1 MNRLLRPVR
10 NERGA
15 TFVLFVALTLA
26 LLSLGA
32 LAADVGMLMTVRSEA
47 QRAAEAAA
55 LAGAGMYKDSDA
67 PLESAVIE
75 RARQYAGLNHVG
87 PGFVDGDSESAVEVE
102 VFESQ
107 QRVRVTVSG
116 TASLLF
122 ARLFGRSEMPVS
134 AVAAARV
141 VNAGG
146 ATCVKPFALPDIWE
160 EKSPGS
166 DANSNKVYDSGENWT
181 YNPAVDHYKRWSD
194 PPETDPPGIVT
205 GYGGTLRDGRGS
217 PSYTKD
223 QGRRMLIKA
232 GQPQNNGGN
241 YDVPVNITPGIFLPF
256 ALPDPPDADAD
267 CGLGGDGGTPG
278 ASAYSKNICSCNPS
292 TIEVDEEYDLKT
304 GNMVGPT
311 KAGIEDLIGLDPTA
325 TWDATSQTVTGPLG
339 LNSPRVIKVV
349 LYDPDEVVK
358 SGKQSIRVNNIALLF
373 VESYSNSTKNISG
386 RFIKYA
392 DGTSAGNGTLIKILQ
407 LVE

>member
-15 TFVLFVALTLA
+15 TLVFFVALTLG

-32 LAADVGMLMTVRSEA
+32 LAADVGMMMTVRSEA

-55 LAGAGMYKDSDA
+55 LAGAGMYKDTDT
-67 PLESAVIE
+67 PLEASVIA
-75 RARQYAGLNHVG
+75 RARRYAGLNHVG
-87 PGFVDGDSESAVEVE
+87 PGYVDGDSETAVEVE
-102 VFESQ
+102 VFEAQ
-107 QRVRVTVSG
+107 QRVRVTVSSR
-116 TASLLF
+116 ASLLF
-122 ARLFGRSEMPVS
+122 ARLFGRYEMPVS

-166 DANSNKVYDSGENWT
+166 DANANKVYDAGESWK
-181 YNPAVDHYKRWSD
+181 YDPGVDHYKRWSD
-194 PPETDPPGIVT
+194 PPEDDPPGILT
-205 GYGGTLRDGRGS
+205 GYGSTLRDGRGS
-217 PSYTKD
+217 PSYTRD

-232 GQPQNNGGN
+232 GQPQNNGGT

-256 ALPDPPDADAD
+256 ELPEDPDPGAT
-267 CGLGGDGGTPG
+267 CGIGGGGGGPG
-278 ASAYSKNICSCNPS
+278 AAAYSKNICSCNPS
-292 TIEVDEEYDLKT
+292 TIEVDQEYDLKT

-311 KAGIEDLIGLDPTA
+311 KAGIEDLIELDEDA
-325 TWDATSQTVTGPLG
+325 YWDAANSTVGGPLG

-358 SGKQSIRVNNIALLF
+358 SGKQAIRVNNIALLF
-373 VESYSNSTKNISG
+373 VESYNNSTKNISG

-392 DGTSAGNGTLIKILQ
+392 DGTSAGNGTLVKTLQ

>member
-15 TFVLFVALTLA
+15 TFVFFVALTLA
-26 LLSLGA
+26 LLSVGA
-32 LAADVGMLMTVRSEA
+32 IAADVGMLMTVRSEA

-55 LAGAGMYKDSDA
+55 LAGAAMYKESDA
-67 PLESAVIE
+67 PLQSAVDA
-75 RARQYAGLNHVG
+75 RAREYAGRNHVG
-87 PGFVDGDSESAVEVE
+87 PGFVDGDDSASVEVE
-102 VFESQ
+102 VFAAQ

-116 TASLLF
+116 TANLLF
-122 ARLFGRSEMPVS
+122 ARLLGRGEMPVS

-141 VNAGG
+141 LNAGG

-166 DANSNKVYDSGENWT
+166 DANANKVYDAGESWK
-181 YNPAVDHYKRWSD
+181 YNPGVDHYKRWSD
-194 PPETDPPGIVT
+194 PPEDDPPGIIT
-205 GYGGTLRDGRGS
+205 GYGGTLRDGKGS
-217 PSYTKD
+217 PSYTRD

-232 GQPQNNGGN
+232 GQPQNNGGS

-256 ALPDPPDADAD
+256 VLPEDPDPSAT
-267 CGLGGDGGTPG
+267 CGIGGSGGGPG

-292 TIEVDEEYDLKT
+292 TIEVDQEYDLKT

-311 KAGIEDLIGLDPTA
+311 KEGIEDLIDLDPTA
-325 TWDATSQTVTGPLG
+325 TWDAANNTVNSPLG

-349 LYDPDEVVK
+349 LYDPDEVAK
-358 SGKQSIRVNNIALLF
+358 SGKQAIKVNNIALLF
-373 VESYSNSTKNISG
+373 VESYSNNTKNISG

-392 DGTSAGNGTLIKILQ
+392 DGNSAGNGTLVKVLQ